1 MKLCAEYVCQNNPKA
16 LRETR
21 MIGWA
26 KLAVITSLFPG
37 FISVELITYQ
47 EMLNIDHAEGK

>member
-1 MKLCAEYVCQNNPKA
+1 M
-16 LRETR
+16 ETR

-26 KLAVITSLFPG
+26 KLAVMTSLFPG

-47 EMLNIDHAEGK
+47 EMLNIEHAEGK